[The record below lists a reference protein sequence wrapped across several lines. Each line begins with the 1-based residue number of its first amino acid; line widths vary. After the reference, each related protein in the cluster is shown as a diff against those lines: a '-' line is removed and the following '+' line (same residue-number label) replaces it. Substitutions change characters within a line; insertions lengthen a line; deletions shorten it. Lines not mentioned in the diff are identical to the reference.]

1 MRAALYTH
9 SSVVRCKNCFKL
21 STYGGWGMS
30 RILKTVVFTFAL
42 LGTLCAVRGNEDDS
56 DSFLFGEKTHPRGPV
71 TIVEQVS
78 PTTAV
83 VRYGTQA
90 DVSRMQFEEKQRDYA
105 NFLKTQER
113 RLQELEQRRAQSQAQ
128 IDALRRIELEYAKQH
143 PSPMSPLLQGQL
155 EAQAR
160 YEAEHQRTQPT
171 PTPSATPVPSPSA
184 TAQPSPIH

>member
-1 MRAALYTH
+1 
-9 SSVVRCKNCFKL
+9 
-21 STYGGWGMS
+21 MS

-42 LGTLCAVRGNEDDS
+42 LGTLCPVRGNEDDS
-56 DSFLFGEKTHPRGPV
+56 NSFLFGEKPHPRGPV

-90 DVSRMQFEEKQRDYA
+90 DVSRMQFDEKQRDYA
-105 NFLKTQER
+105 NFLKTAER
-113 RLQELEQRRAQSQAQ
+113 RLQEVEQRKAHFQLQ
-128 IDALRRIELEYAKQH
+128 IDALRQIESEYVKER
-143 PSPMSPLLQGQL
+143 PSPMLQAQL
-155 EAQAR
+155 QAQAR

-171 PTPSATPVPSPSA
+171 PTATPTPSPSA